1 MRVSLK
7 NNQGFSLVELMVVVA
22 IIGILA
28 AVAVPNFQRF
38 TAKSKRSEAVSN
50 LSALYTAERAFKAE
64 WNTYT
69 SSFQSI
75 GYAPTGTMRYQHGF
89 SADTFTIPT
98 GFTAPP
104 NNNSSTASFCSQGA
118 IPGAVLNN
126 GCNVVTIPIAPE
138 GLGGTTVTFDKFIAD
153 ARADIDGDAYYD
165 QVTIDQDKTIR
176 QMKDDLNN

>member
-50 LSALYTAERAFKAE
+50 LSALYTAERAYKAE
-64 WNTYT
+64 WNQYHTA
-69 SSFQSI
+69 FQAV

-89 SADTFTIPT
+89 ATAYTTAPT
-98 GFTAPP
+98 GFTNPGTMQ
-104 NNNSSTASFCSQGA
+104 SSTQQFCAQGGTVPA
-118 IPGAVLNN
+118 N
-126 GCNVVTIPIAPE
+126 GCLVI
-138 GLGGTTVTFDKFIAD
+138 TVPRDPTAVGASTAAIDTFTAAAKG
-153 ARADIDGDAYYD
+153 DIDGD
-165 QVTIDQDKTIR
+165 VTFDEITITQDKTIA
-176 QMKDDLNN
+176 QVTDDLNL